1 METVYLETT
10 LISYLVSRP
19 SRDLI
24 VAAHQQATKDWW
36 FERRPNFECYVS
48 QVVLDEASAGDPEE
62 AKTRMAVISD
72 FPVLEITEEAESLAA
87 AIISGGAIPPDAVR
101 DAAHIA
107 IATVNDMNY
116 ILTWNCKHLANAQ
129 IIRRAAIVCN
139 RRGYSMP
146 VICTPEELMGE

>member
-19 SRDLI
+19 SRDLL
-24 VAAHQQATKDWW
+24 VAAHQQTTKDWW
-36 FERRPNFECYVS
+36 IERRQSFECYVS

-62 AKTRMAVISD
+62 AKSRMAILSD
-72 FPVLEITEEAESLAA
+72 FPVLEITEEAEFLAA
-87 AIISGGAIPPDAVR
+87 ALIAGGAIPSNAVR

-107 IATVNDMNY
+107 VATANDMDY

-129 IIRRAAIVCN
+129 IIRRVAIVCN
-139 RRGYSMP
+139 QQGYSMP